1 MAYDGIFIAALTEE
15 LKTRLISGK
24 IDKVHQPE
32 PDGLILQLRCGKE
45 RYKLYITVN
54 NSLPF
59 ITLTEAKFE
68 NPLAPPM
75 FCMLLRKHIASGT
88 ILDIE
93 QRSQERVITFIIEA
107 RNELGELVKYNLIIE
122 IMGKHS
128 NVILIT
134 DEDKKVIDSIKRVS
148 MYQSRIRQ
156 VLPGL
161 IFDYL
166 PSNKH
171 NLLSLSEEQF
181 NRAINETKENNK
193 DPEVF
198 KFLYTTYEGFSPK
211 LSKELIFRAGLD
223 LKSRLSELRPA
234 EISAFYNEVAKVKSA
249 IENNSFAPCTIQEAD
264 TGKYVDLFPITPTL
278 HKTDSYNII
287 ENNVVDVIND
297 YYKRKDVVNRFLQ
310 KSQSMRKMVSH
321 RIEKGVNK
329 LSNLQSDLLFAENAV
344 EYKNRGELVLANLYQ
359 LEKGMNAVEVDNYY
373 VTPSEKITLQL
384 DIRLS
389 PTENAQ
395 KFFKKYNKLKTAQTE
410 VVKQIEDTKSE
421 VSYLEQ
427 VLINLENTTD
437 NSNLEEIRQELTEA
451 GILKAK
457 KQKKKQQKL
466 KSVPHHYR
474 SEEGFDIFVGKNN
487 LQNDQLT
494 LKTASKSDLW
504 FHTKDIPGSHV
515 IIRAEGKE
523 IPENTLLLA
532 AKLAA
537 FHSKG
542 KDSAQVPV
550 DYTRVKHVSKPSGAK
565 PGMVIYVKNQTLYV
579 TPDQDELEIFLVKK

>member
-15 LKTRLISGK
+15 LKKRLIGGK

-59 ITLTEAKFE
+59 ITLTEEKQE
-68 NPLAPPM
+68 NPLSPPM
-75 FCMLLRKHIASGT
+75 FCMLLRKHVASGT
-88 ILDIE
+88 ILDIV
-93 QRSQERVITFIIEA
+93 QRSQERVVTFVIEA
-107 RNELGELVKYNLIIE
+107 RNELGELVKYHLIVE

-128 NVILIT
+128 NVILT
-134 DEDKKVIDSIKRVS
+134 TAEDNKVIDSIKRVS

-171 NLLSLSEEQF
+171 NLLTLNNEQF
-181 NRAINETKENNK
+181 HREIKELLDKNK

-198 KFLYTTYEGFSPK
+198 KFLYTTYEGFSPN
-211 LSKELIFRAGLD
+211 LSKELIYRAGLD
-223 LKSRLSELRPA
+223 LKSRIGELRPQ
-234 EISAFYNEVAKVKSA
+234 EIDILFDCVNTIKHLLEHGGFK
-249 IENNSFAPCTIQEAD
+249 PCTIQEKE
-264 TGKYVDLFPITPTL
+264 TGKYVDLLPIPSTL
-278 HKTDSYNII
+278 HAFDMYTTT
-287 ENNVVDVIND
+287 ENDVISVIND
-297 YYKRKDVVNRFLQ
+297 YYRRKDVVNRFLQ
-310 KSQSMRKMVSH
+310 KSQSMRKLVSH
-321 RIEKGVNK
+321 RIEKGRNK
-329 LSNLQSDLLFAENAV
+329 LANLESDLLFAENADD
-344 EYKNRGELVLANLYQ
+344 YKIKGELVLANLYH
-359 LEKGMNAVEVDNYY
+359 LEKGMNAIVVDNYY
-373 VTPSEKITLQL
+373 VDPNEKIELQL
-384 DIRLS
+384 DIRLT

-410 VVKQIEDTKSE
+410 VVKQLEETKNE
-421 VSYLEQ
+421 VAYLEQ

-437 NSNLEEIRQELTEA
+437 NSNLEEIRLELSEA
-451 GILKAK
+451 GILKVR
-457 KQKKKQQKL
+457 KQGKKQQKI
-466 KSVPHHYR
+466 KSKPHHYR
-474 SEEGFDIFVGKNN
+474 STEGFDIYVGKNN

-494 LKTASKSDLW
+494 LKTASKSDMW

-515 IIRAEGKE
+515 IIKAEGKD
-523 IPENTLLLA
+523 IPDETLLLA

-537 FHSKG
+537 YHSKG
-542 KDSAQVPV
+542 KDSSQVPV

-579 TPDQDELEIFLVKK
+579 TPDGDELDPFLIKQ

>member
-15 LKTRLISGK
+15 LKLRLIGGK

-59 ITLTEAKFE
+59 ITLTENKFE
-68 NPLAPPM
+68 NPLSPPM

-88 ILDIE
+88 ILDII
-93 QRSQERVITFIIEA
+93 QRSQERVITFVIEA
-107 RNELGELVKYNLIIE
+107 RNELGELIKYNLIVE

-128 NVILIT
+128 NVILTIAQ
-134 DEDKKVIDSIKRVS
+134 DNKVIDSIKRVS
-148 MYQSRIRQ
+148 MYQSRVRQ

-166 PSNKH
+166 PSHKH
-171 NLLSLSEEQF
+171 NLLTLNEEQF
-181 NRAINETKENNK
+181 IREINELRDLNK

-198 KFLYTTYEGFSPK
+198 KFLYTTYEGFSPN
-211 LSKELIFRAGLD
+211 LAKELIFRAGLD
-223 LKSRLSELRPA
+223 PKSRLSELDPT
-234 EISAFYNEVAKVKSA
+234 EINSFYNEVLKIKNA
-249 IENNSFAPCTIQEAD
+249 IKENNFQPSTIQEKE
-264 TGKYVDLFPITPTL
+264 TGRYIDLVPVTSTL
-278 HKTDSYNII
+278 YATDNYTIV
-287 ENNVVDVIND
+287 ENNVITVIND

-310 KSQSMRKMVSH
+310 KSQAMRKMVSH
-321 RIEKGVNK
+321 RIVKGINK
-329 LSNLQSDLLFAENAV
+329 LSNLQSDLSFAENAAD
-344 EYKNRGELVLANLYQ
+344 YKIKGELVLANLYN
-359 LEKGMNAVEVDNYY
+359 LEKGMNAIEVDNYY
-373 VTPSEKITLQL
+373 ATPSEKVTIQL
-384 DIRLS
+384 DLRLT

-395 KFFKKYNKLKTAQTE
+395 KFFKKYNKLKTAQT
-410 VVKQIEDTKSE
+410 VVVTQMDETKSE
-421 VSYLEQ
+421 IAYLEQ

-437 NSNLEEIRQELTEA
+437 NTNLDEIRLELTEA

-457 KQKKKQQKL
+457 KYKKKQKAL
-466 KSVPHHYR
+466 KSTPHHYR
-474 SEEGFDIFVGKNN
+474 SEDGFDIFVGKNN

-504 FHTKDIPGSHV
+504 FHTKAIPGSHV
-515 IIRAEGKE
+515 IIRAEGRE
-523 IPENTLLLA
+523 ISDDTLLLA

-542 KDSAQVPV
+542 KGSSQVPV

-579 TPDQDELEIFLVKK
+579 TPDQDELEAYLVKK